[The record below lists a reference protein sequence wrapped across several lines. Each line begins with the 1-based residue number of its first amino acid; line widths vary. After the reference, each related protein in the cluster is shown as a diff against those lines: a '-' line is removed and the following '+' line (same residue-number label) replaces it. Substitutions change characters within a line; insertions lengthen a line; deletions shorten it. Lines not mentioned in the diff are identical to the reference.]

1 MTRRA
6 LLIGINDYNDPKV
19 QNLSGCVRD
28 VEGMSEVLSRHDDG
42 RPNYQC
48 RQFMS
53 PGSSEVISRGLLRE
67 QLSELFNF
75 DGDVLFYFSG
85 HGSLTQV
92 GGFLVTHDA
101 APSDPGIHMDELVAL
116 ANKSN
121 ARSILI
127 IVDCCFS
134 GNIGILAGLDGQD
147 RPMAQ
152 IREGVT
158 MLAASQKHE
167 LSFENTGGQGIFT
180 ELVIGALRGGA
191 ASVRGKVSAA
201 GVYGYVE
208 AALGAW
214 SQRPI
219 YKSHARQ
226 LDAIR
231 ECDPLI
237 DDSLLRELPD
247 HFPNVDFVLM
257 LDPTFEETNKRV
269 AVPENVAIFKKMKQ
283 YQIAGLIKNRSGRDL
298 YWTAEQSGG
307 VCLTP
312 LGLFYRRLA
321 TEGLI

>member
-6 LLIGINDYNDPKV
+6 LLVGINEYDDPGV

-28 VEGMSEVLSRHDDG
+28 VEGMLEVLSRHWDG

-48 RQFMS
+48 RQFVS
-53 PGSSEVISRGLLRE
+53 PGHTGVISRGLLRD

-92 GGFLVTHDA
+92 GGFLVTQDA
-101 APSDPGIHMDELVAL
+101 AQGDPGIHMDELVAL

-121 ARSILI
+121 ARNILI

-134 GNIGILAGLDGQD
+134 GNIGILAGLDVQD

-167 LSFENTGGQGIFT
+167 PSFENTGGQGIFT
-180 ELVIGALRGGA
+180 ELVIGALKGGA
-191 ASVRGKVSAA
+191 ANVRGKVSAA
-201 GVYGYVE
+201 AVYGYVE

-214 SQRPI
+214 SQSPI
-219 YKSHARQ
+219 YKSHAKN

-231 ECDPLI
+231 ECDPVI
-237 DDSLLRELPD
+237 ADSLIRELPD
-247 HFPNVDFVLM
+247 HFPSEDFALM
-257 LDPTFEETNKRV
+257 LDPTFEETNLSV
-269 AVPENVAIFKKMKQ
+269 AVPENVEIFKKMKQ
-283 YQIAGLIKNRSGRDL
+283 YQIAGLVKNRSGRDL
-298 YWTAEQSGG
+298 YWTAEQSGC
-307 VCLTP
+307 VQLTP
-312 LGLFYRRLA
+312 LGQFYRRLA
-321 TEGLI
+321 TESLI